1 MCMSAVTACID
12 GHHLHVMPRNQKRGS
27 DPLELE
33 LQIPVSCQ
41 KGAKDQT
48 QVLCKNISVLNL

>member
-1 MCMSAVTACID
+1 MYRRAPPACNAYVD
-12 GHHLHVMPRNQKRGS
+12 QKRGS

-41 KGAKDQT
+41 MGAKNQT
-48 QVLCKNISVLNL
+48 QALCKNISVLNL